1 MRKLILLLMAILLPV
16 SLFVMR
22 ADDYDE
28 QPAKKIPLRFE
39 QGTILTRSQTFSI
52 ESYYY
57 SMVSCIQT
65 TVCADLGIV
74 DMTVT
79 NCSTGEVWS
88 SVFDSGVQ
96 SHAVLQLS
104 GPPGFYVISYI
115 TSSGDVYEGEFIIE

>member
-1 MRKLILLLMAILLPV
+1 MAILLPV
-16 SLFVMR
+16 SLFVMQ
-22 ADDYDE
+22 ADDNDE
-28 QPAKKIPLRFE
+28 QPAKKIPLRIE

-79 NCSTGEVWS
+79 NCSTGEVWCFA
-88 SVFDSGVQ
+88 FDSKVQ
-96 SHAVLQLS
+96 PQSVIHIS
-104 GPPGFYVISYI
+104 GTPGFYVISYI
-115 TSSGDVYEGEFIIE
+115 ASSGDVYEGEFIIE